1 MKMEKD
7 AIDVLAQCWLLFNR
21 SLSQHLSAANFFV
34 IPSDS
39 CDISCLISSA
49 LIKNARAE
57 ARWAASSNA
66 DSQPGLEKMGCTWH
80 CSPG

>member
-7 AIDVLAQCWLLFNR
+7 AIDVLTQCWLLFNR

-57 ARWAASSNA
+57 APLSSVL
-66 DSQPGLEKMGCTWH
+66 SKPKTGPISC
-80 CSPG
+80 